1 MNFANDSM
9 HTNLCLQF
17 DPKDIAITAVYLA
30 GQYAKIR
37 PVGGADWLEILDQPD
52 VGTITSIAVQL
63 IDVIVGHKSDEEKIV
78 FAKIKNNLET
88 LRNES
93 KILTSPSTNEESDP
107 SKRRRTD

>member
-17 DPKDIAITAVYLA
+17 DPEDIATTAVYLA

-37 PVGGADWLEILDQPD
+37 PVGGSDWIEALGQPD
-52 VGTITSIAVQL
+52 VGTLTSIAVQL
-63 IDVIVGHKSDEEKIV
+63 IDSIVENRKSDEEKAV
-78 FAKIKNNLET
+78 LSKIKNNLET

-93 KILTSPSTNEESDP
+93 KITGTSEETSDP
-107 SKRRRTD
+107 LKRRRTE

>member
-17 DPKDIAITAVYLA
+17 DPEDIAITAVYLA

-37 PVGGADWLEILDQPD
+37 PVGGIDWIEALGQPN

-63 IDVIVGHKSDEEKIV
+63 IDVIVGDKKSDEEKIV

-93 KILTSPSTNEESDP
+93 KITGTIEDSSDP
-107 SKRRRTD
+107 SKRRRTE